1 MREIERGGE
10 REEEGEEERMEEQKD
25 EAVKVENN
33 FGKNILYE

>member
-10 REEEGEEERMEEQKD
+10 REEEGKEERMEEQKD

>member
-10 REEEGEEERMEEQKD
+10 REEEGKEERMEEQKD

-33 FGKNILYE
+33 FGKNIFYE